1 MNRQVIDQYNHLIT
15 SICVGLFLISIVL
28 YMYFL
33 SLSVIHVVMRKEAMH
48 NLNELRSE
56 IAGLESSYIEAR
68 HQISTQVATVGEFTE
83 SENKIFISRA
93 EQNLVLRSE
102 NE

>member
-1 MNRQVIDQYNHLIT
+1 
-15 SICVGLFLISIVL
+15 
-28 YMYFL
+28 
-33 SLSVIHVVMRKEAMH
+33 MRKETMH

-56 IAGLESSYIEAR
+56 IARLESSYIEAR
-68 HQISTQVATVGEFTE
+68 HGISTQVATVGAFTE
-83 SENKIFISRA
+83 NENKIFISRA

>member
-56 IAGLESSYIEAR
+56 IARLESSYIEAR

>member
-56 IAGLESSYIEAR
+56 IARLESSYIEAR
-68 HQISTQVATVGEFTE
+68 H
-83 SENKIFISRA
+83 
-93 EQNLVLRSE
+93 
-102 NE
+102 

>member
-1 MNRQVIDQYNHLIT
+1 MNRQVINQYNHLIT
-15 SICVGLFLISIVL
+15 SICVGLFLISIIL

-33 SLSVIHVVMRKEAMH
+33 SLSVMHVVMRKEAIH

-56 IAGLESSYIEAR
+56 IARLESAYIVAQHR
-68 HQISTQVATVGEFTE
+68 ISTEVATVGGFSEN
-83 SENKIFISRA
+83 ENKIFISRA

>member
-1 MNRQVIDQYNHLIT
+1 MNNQVINQYNHLIT
-15 SICVGLFLISIVL
+15 SFCIGLFLVSIVL

-33 SLSVIHVVMRKEAMH
+33 SLSVMHVVMRKEAMH

-56 IAGLESSYIEAR
+56 IARLESAYIVAQ
-68 HQISTQVATVGEFTE
+68 HDISTKVATVGDFTTND
-83 SENKIFISRA
+83 NKIFISRA
-93 EQNLVLRSE
+93 EQNLVFRSG